1 MNVGVSAA
9 TTSVG
14 IGSTLFTISEF
25 EIARAGYS
33 FKKGDK
39 FKPVGLVTA
48 AHLSA
53 PIQEFELE
61 VVEIFNDKFSAWQF
75 GEIDSID
82 SIKFLQDGQRV
93 RFPLFFNGELISFE
107 KDDTNDLSSLI
118 DLDAVL
124 LIFVNGVL
132 QKPGISYQFNGGTT
146 FTFTEPPQGET
157 GEGLNDHDQVDIY
170 FYKGID
176 GIDVQLEN
184 VMETIKIG
192 DNLRIFKSD
201 VSPGIT
207 TTQTNERVVKEI
219 LNTDKVDTDIYT
231 GLGIDEFN
239 QKPIRW
245 TKQKRDLQINGTLVA
260 KSRSILE
267 AQIYPTSKI
276 IGDFTTTSGIGV
288 QGSNSI
294 FVDDA
299 QSFFF
304 ENRYGL
310 TISGVDAL
318 VTSGEIPTPASAV
331 ANVSGTGTISSLTIT
346 ESGSGYEG
354 TVDVRIAAPPSGIG
368 VGVGTTATATL
379 TVSNGSVAFDQIT
392 DEGLGY
398 DSSNPPQVVIESPPF
413 KNEQIKN
420 IVNFEGYTGIITGIT
435 TTTRTGPNALA
446 LKFDFHAVTRGT
458 DGGFVNALAN
468 TLKVGY
474 PILITD
480 TKVGQGLTSVN
491 SSNSEVVGIGTTFLD
506 NVYIVNTVDMSAGGA
521 KGTIT
526 CNVHT
531 NSNTAIAG
539 IAQTGFFQ
547 LNGVGITTSL
557 GKLSWGRLYGS
568 SNVGS
573 DLIRSSN
580 PISIGVTGL
589 TVDAGLSTF
598 PTIQRKNYDDIGET
612 GHRNTGSIRAELS
625 AQ

>member
-1 MNVGVSAA
+1 M
-9 TTSVG
+9 
-14 IGSTLFTISEF
+14 
-25 EIARAGYS
+25 
-33 FKKGDK
+33 
-39 FKPVGLVTA
+39 
-48 AHLSA
+48 
-53 PIQEFELE
+53 Q
-61 VVEIFNDKFSAWQF
+61 
-75 GEIDSID
+75 
-82 SIKFLQDGQRV
+82 
-93 RFPLFFNGELISFE
+93 
-107 KDDTNDLSSLI
+107 
-118 DLDAVL
+118 
-124 LIFVNGVL
+124 
-132 QKPGISYQFNGGTT
+132 
-146 FTFTEPPQGET
+146 
-157 GEGLNDHDQVDIY
+157 
-170 FYKGID
+170 
-176 GIDVQLEN
+176 
-184 VMETIKIG
+184 TIKIG

-379 TVSNGSVAFDQIT
+379 TVSNGSVAFNQMT
-392 DEGLGY
+392 DGGLGY

-420 IVNFEGYTGIITGIT
+420 IVNFEGYTGIITGIGT
-435 TTTRTGPNALA
+435 VTRSGGALA
-446 LKFDFHAVTRGT
+446 LRFDFHAVTRGT
-458 DGGFVNALAN
+458 DGGFENALAN

-491 SSNSEVVGIGTTFLD
+491 PTNAQVVGIGTTFLD
-506 NVYIVNTVDMSAGGA
+506 NVYI
-521 KGTIT
+521 
-526 CNVHT
+526 C
-531 NSNTAIAG
+531 
-539 IAQTGFFQ
+539 
-547 LNGVGITTSL
+547 LLYTSP
-557 GKLSWGRLYGS
+557 SPR
-568 SNVGS
+568 
-573 DLIRSSN
+573 D
-580 PISIGVTGL
+580 
-589 TVDAGLSTF
+589 
-598 PTIQRKNYDDIGET
+598 
-612 GHRNTGSIRAELS
+612 
-625 AQ
+625 